1 MTILLNFE
9 DMLSSNLPY
18 KMLIN
23 LYVLVDFTNSD
34 KCSSPEI
41 LAKYDGIYILFSN

>member
-1 MTILLNFE
+1 MTILLHFE

-23 LYVLVDFTNSD
+23 LYVLVYFINSD

-41 LAKYDGIYILFSN
+41 LAKYD